1 MRACV
6 VVAAGIVVAQTVMD
20 GRQAIRRPRLMLA
33 HNLLLTVGS
42 AGLFAYTLALSV
54 AHYRDNGW
62 EAVWND
68 PQVRACVC
76 GGCAVAV
83 SSACGGVVRVFM
95 PLCCSGLCHEQEY
108 HGATTCSM

>member
-1 MRACV
+1 MCLHGVRACV

-20 GRQAIRRPRLMLA
+20 GRQAIRLPRLMLA

-83 SSACGGVVRVFM
+83 STASWCRTGIHVS
-95 PLCCSGLCHEQEY
+95 LL
-108 HGATTCSM
+108 